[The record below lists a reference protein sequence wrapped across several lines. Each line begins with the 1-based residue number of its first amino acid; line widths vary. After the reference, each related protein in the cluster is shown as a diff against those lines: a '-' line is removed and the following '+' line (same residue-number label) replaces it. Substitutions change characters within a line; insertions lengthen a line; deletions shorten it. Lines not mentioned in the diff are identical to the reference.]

1 MDKASTLLKQ
11 AKSKLLLNYPFFG
24 SLATTLK
31 FDQNDNIQAFLSDGD
46 VLEYNDEYIEDLDS
60 DELEFV
66 LSNAAMHQVLKHQKR
81 ANGRYKWLWQLSLD
95 YSINSMLVQN
105 GLDAPLGVSYDER
118 FDNLYAEEIYEILKD
133 EIKNEDYDDDESNED
148 GYNEENKSTKKQQ
161 ESPKSSKTNEKIEA
175 DFVEQ
180 LLNDAIEK
188 SKENLPDGID
198 RFIDQKYL
206 GKVDWRALL
215 RDYINT
221 FYKDDYTMMPPSKKL
236 LYAGIYLPSSTSSK
250 LKIAIAVDSSGS
262 IETELLEIFLSEVEL
277 ILESFDNFEIEF
289 IVCDYKIRSHKTY
302 YKGDALD
309 YELQG
314 GAGTSFKPIFEYL
327 EDKNEDYDL
336 LLYFTDL
343 EGEFPLDEAN
353 FDTIWVTKSELQPP
367 FGEVINIL

>member
-1 MDKASTLLKQ
+1 MSKALTLLKQ

-31 FDQNDNIQAFLSDGD
+31 FDQNDDIQAFLSDGD

-81 ANGRYKWLWQLSLD
+81 SNGRYKWLWQLSLD

-105 GLDAPLGVSYDER
+105 GLEAPLGVSYDQR

-133 EIKNEDYDDDESNED
+133 EIKNEDYDDDQSNET
-148 GYNEENKSTKKQQ
+148 GYNEQNKSTKKQQ
-161 ESPKSSKTNEKIEA
+161 NQPKQDKTDEKIESE
-175 DFVEQ
+175 FIEQ
-180 LLNDAIEK
+180 LINDAIEK
-188 SKENLPDGID
+188 AKEKLPDGID
-198 RFIDQKYL
+198 RLIDQKYL
-206 GKVDWRALL
+206 GKIDWRELL
-215 RDYINT
+215 RDYINS
-221 FYKDDYTMMPPSKKL
+221 FYKDDYTIMPPSKKL
-236 LYAGIYLPSSTSSK
+236 LYAGIYLPSSSSSK
-250 LKIAIAVDSSGS
+250 LKIAIAIDSSGS
-262 IETELLEIFLSEVEL
+262 IDNELLELFLSEVEL

-309 YELQG
+309 YELKG
-314 GAGTSFKPIFEYL
+314 GAQTSFKPVFEHL
-327 EDKNEDYDL
+327 ENKDDEYDV

-343 EGEFPLDEAN
+343 EGEFPQTTPQIKTL
-353 FDTIWVTKSELQPP
+353 WVTQSDITPE
-367 FGEVINIL
+367 FGEVIIID